1 MRHRYVPSTKEV
13 IAILGEIAALTEPV
27 RREFKWIEPGLYRK
41 DRLSTN
47 RTSGGGPSDP
57 TGDVATGREY
67 ERRRNAARRMMAE
80 LERAREALKT
90 AEAYVKHANPRYEVA
105 EPEVYYPQEI
115 SPRKNRR
122 LQEQL
127 AYKQKREA
135 MGIE

>member
-80 LERAREALKT
+80 LERARDALNAALGQVKDANPKYKVTTDGEIQSAVVGPRYLKT
-90 AEAYVKHANPRYEVA
+90 
-105 EPEVYYPQEI
+105 
-115 SPRKNRR
+115 
-122 LQEQL
+122 QL
-127 AYKQKREA
+127 AYQEKRKALGQE
-135 MGIE
+135 